1 MIDTRGLSL
10 EQAPP
15 FHVPA
20 RFFLTAPL
28 FVLLAG
34 LALLWEGPALLASR
48 WLLLALAAT
57 HLIAIG
63 YLGLIMCGALLQ
75 LVPVVLGVPVPAVR
89 WVGNLCHPLLSFGAL
104 FLAGGLG
111 YGLPWALAWGG
122 LASALGFLCFLVPV
136 ALALW
141 RAQGEPGTRRA
152 LRAAALALLATLLL
166 GLVLSAFLLGLVP
179 LAALTR
185 WVNAHVIWGL
195 LGWVGLLVIGVAIQ
209 VIPLFFV
216 TPPYPALARA
226 WLVPL
231 LLAMIILASLA
242 EVRGWDLAAYLAL
255 GTAGAGFALFAL
267 LTLWLLARRRRRRL
281 DPTLLHWGAAMLALV
296 VALPAWAVGASPML
310 VGILLLVGVGL
321 GLPAGMLFKILPFLA
336 WFHLQHR
343 QLQSGRFDLR
353 IPHMGSLLAVGW
365 ARLQFGLHLL
375 ALLLVMAAV
384 FVPVMARP
392 AGLVLVLAGLVLEG
406 LLVSVV
412 MRYRRASRAFLASP
426 VP

>member
-34 LALLWEGPALLASR
+34 LLLLWEGPPLLASR
-48 WLLLALAAT
+48 WLPLALAAT
-57 HLIAIG
+57 HLITIG
-63 YLGLIMCGALLQ
+63 YLGLVMCGALLQ
-75 LVPVVLGVPVPAVR
+75 LLPVVLGAPVPGVR
-89 WVGNLCHPLLSFGAL
+89 WVGNLTHLLLSLGAL

-111 YGLPWALAWGG
+111 YGLPWALAWGAV
-122 LASALGFLCFLVPV
+122 ASALGFLCFLLPV

-152 LRAAALALLATLLL
+152 LRAAALALLVTLLL
-166 GLVLSAFLLGLVP
+166 GLVLSAFLLGLLP

-185 WVNAHVIWGL
+185 WVNVHVTWGL
-195 LGWVGLLVIGVAIQ
+195 LGWVGLLMIGVAIQ

-216 TPPYPALARA
+216 TPPYTALARA

-231 LLAMIILASLA
+231 LLAMIVLASLA
-242 EVRGWDLAAYLAL
+242 EVRGWELAASLAL
-255 GTAGAGFALFAL
+255 GVAGAGFVLFAL
-267 LTLWLLARRRRRRL
+267 LTLWLLARCGRRRL
-281 DPTLLHWGAAMLALV
+281 DPTLLHWWAALLALV
-296 VALPAWAVGASPML
+296 AALPAWALGAPPPL
-310 VGILLLVGVGL
+310 VGVLLLVGVGL

-336 WFHLQHR
+336 WFHLQQR

-353 IPHMGSLLAVGW
+353 IPHMGSLLDVGW

-375 ALLLVMAAV
+375 ALLLGLAAI
-384 FVPVMARP
+384 FVPLLARP
-392 AGLVLVLAGLVLEG
+392 AGLLLLLAGLVLEG
-406 LLVSVV
+406 LLVGVV
-412 MRYRRASRAFLASP
+412 LRYRRAYRALEGSP
-426 VP
+426 AA